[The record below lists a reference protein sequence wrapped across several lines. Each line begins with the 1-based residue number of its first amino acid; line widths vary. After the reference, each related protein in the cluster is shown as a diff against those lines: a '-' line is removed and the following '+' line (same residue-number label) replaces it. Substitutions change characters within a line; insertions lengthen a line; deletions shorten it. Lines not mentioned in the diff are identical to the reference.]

1 MRHSGILRQRAH
13 PGSPRRIARRRRTRR
28 WRAGVRHA
36 RFGKLHKGFSN
47 PTKRHVDYLCSCAGA
62 LWRRRCLNGSDILKK
77 AIFGAAVAAVLS
89 VAATAAFADQ
99 APAPPPGVAQMH
111 GAPERGDGPP
121 SHHEHGP
128 MMGPRG
134 PGFAVINDLEQLR
147 RLYAMSGH
155 EGEIIAVYH
164 DVLSKTQ
171 DPMLRH
177 YVYESLAREQL
188 KPANPEQA
196 IATLRTSLAEDL
208 AAANKPHGAPG
219 APPPPVQPQ

>member
-1 MRHSGILRQRAH
+1 
-13 PGSPRRIARRRRTRR
+13 
-28 WRAGVRHA
+28 
-36 RFGKLHKGFSN
+36 
-47 PTKRHVDYLCSCAGA
+47 
-62 LWRRRCLNGSDILKK
+62 LKK

-89 VAATAAFADQ
+89 VAATAAFADE
-99 APAPPPGVAQMH
+99 ALGPPPGVAQMH
-111 GAPERGDGPP
+111 GAPERDEGPP

-177 YVYESLAREQL
+177 YVYDSLAREQL
-188 KPANPEQA
+188 KPANPDQA

-208 AAANKPHGAPG
+208 TAANKPPHGA
-219 APPPPVQPQ
+219 PPVQPQ

>member
-1 MRHSGILRQRAH
+1 M
-13 PGSPRRIARRRRTRR
+13 
-28 WRAGVRHA
+28 
-36 RFGKLHKGFSN
+36 
-47 PTKRHVDYLCSCAGA
+47 
-62 LWRRRCLNGSDILKK
+62 KK
-77 AIFGAAVAAVLS
+77 AIFGAAVAAFLS
-89 VAATAAFADQ
+89 MAATAAFAQD
-99 APAPPPGVAQMH
+99 ASAPPAPHQMH
-111 GAPERGDGPP
+111 GGPEHGDGP
-121 SHHEHGP
+121 HEQHGP

-177 YVYESLAREQL
+177 YVYDSLAREQL

-208 AAANKPHGAPG
+208 TAANKPPHGAPP
-219 APPPPVQPQ
+219 AQPQ